1 MVMRSAPA
9 VSTPRAAA
17 ASAPPPPRPF
27 LSSLSAPKESLPKIT
42 IVLKQVN

>member
-27 LSSLSAPKESLPKIT
+27 LSTLSAPLSAPKELLSNIT
-42 IVLKQVN
+42 